1 MFRRGLRAK
10 LLNVDI
16 RKKPQPEIAFNMVN
30 MVNSRQRKRRVR
42 MNEMS
47 MEREPRYLK
56 VRLRVAYV
64 GVHASEEG
72 PYSLEKFST
81 YRHRFGRHSS

>member
-1 MFRRGLRAK
+1 MRVRTHQQMFRRGLKAK

-30 MVNSRQRKRRVR
+30 SRQRKRRIR

-56 VRLRVAYV
+56 VRL
-64 GVHASEEG
+64 
-72 PYSLEKFST
+72 
-81 YRHRFGRHSS
+81 

>member
-30 MVNSRQRKRRVR
+30 SRQRKRRVR
-42 MNEMS
+42 MNEIS

-72 PYSLEKFST
+72 PYSLETFST
-81 YRHRFGRHSS
+81 YRHRFGRHLS